1 MPTIFSTADL
11 ARTLGTDEWRVRR
24 LFEDGTLPEPDRFA
38 GKRVIMG
45 EAIPAVVDALR
56 KRGWLP
62 LDAEQEASE

>member
-1 MPTIFSTADL
+1 MPTMFSTADL
-11 ARTLGTDEWRVRR
+11 ARILGTDEWRVRR

-38 GKRVIMG
+38 GKRVILG

-62 LDAEQEASE
+62 AEEAVS